1 VQGKYR
7 CDWNQPVQRA
17 RKTSLAN
24 RNSSASPISRSPVAL
39 ASAAPHKSQINCS
52 ASPAD
57 ARDVLQ
63 VPFTQETTSPSIDQ
77 AIETYSGQP
86 QDGLRLGLPPS
97 HLPLANA
104 IMLNEQDLQA
114 FMYVPKSLMV
124 LRFGKPWQWSM
135 LSYVHSRIACRE
147 AGVMRSFIALAS
159 MELRFLELLK
169 FQETTPSPG
178 SFTRIRQLKDA
189 AMNHLNFALQDLSS
203 ILDRL
208 SGTQSQSD
216 DIEALF
222 SMWFL
227 ILHVGLY
234 DPGIVNASRV
244 HLKGIRS
251 FLQRYVD
258 GDVAQKQDN
267 LPPVAQQLLLF
278 IA

>member
-1 VQGKYR
+1 
-7 CDWNQPVQRA
+7 
-17 RKTSLAN
+17 
-24 RNSSASPISRSPVAL
+24 L
-39 ASAAPHKSQINCS
+39 ASAAPKLLINCS

-63 VPFTQETTSPSIDQ
+63 VQFTQKTTPPSIDQ
-77 AIETYSGQP
+77 AIEIYPGQS
-86 QDGLRLGLPPS
+86 QDGLRLGLPAS
-97 HLPLANA
+97 HLPLANS
-104 IMLNEQDLQA
+104 IMLSEQDSQA
-114 FMYVPKSLMV
+114 FMYVPESLMV

-169 FQETTPSPG
+169 FQDTTPSLE
-178 SFTRIRQLKDA
+178 SLTRIRQLKDA
-189 AMNHLNFALQDLSS
+189 AMNHLHLALQDLSS

-234 DPGIVNASRV
+234 DPEIVNASHV

-267 LPPVAQQLLLF
+267 LPPAAQQLLLF